1 MPSNAD
7 SLRAAVSYGRS
18 TTKTV
23 DVSYSWLKGVD
34 RKVMPPLGNAYE
46 VLADPTKAKQ
56 EEARNRQEQL
66 LVKTN
71 ASPFSL

>member
-7 SLRAAVSYGRS
+7 SVRAGLSYGRG

-34 RKVMPPLGNAYE
+34 RKVMPPLGNTYE
-46 VLADPTKAKQ
+46 ILNDPSKAKR
-56 EEARNRQEQL
+56 EEARNRDG
-66 LVKTN
+66 
-71 ASPFSL
+71 AARS